1 MSPHHNLTLAEL
13 SPARVSSGG
22 GGGEHGSGVGAWEW
36 EWAGAW
42 EWELGGS
49 MGMGVGWVHG
59 TGETAWEWGGRMGMV
74 VGAWWAWEH
83 GVYSL
88 VSRPLSRSRGEKSG
102 EGLSKFF
109 SRDV

>member
-1 MSPHHNLTLAEL
+1 
-13 SPARVSSGG
+13 
-22 GGGEHGSGVGAWEW
+22 
-36 EWAGAW
+36 
-42 EWELGGS
+42 

-88 VSRPLSRSRGEKSG
+88 VPRPLSRSRGGKSG
-102 EGLSKFF
+102 EGRGGRPRLTFANQVSLK
-109 SRDV
+109 SRVIR